1 MISQDTSFTKNSSQ
15 LLPGS
20 RMTPQNI
27 DGERATYANDGDG
40 LRRSIQDA
48 SGTMTMI
55 WDSTDY
61 LGEIS

>member
-1 MISQDTSFTKNSSQ
+1 
-15 LLPGS
+15 
-20 RMTPQNI
+20 MTPQNI